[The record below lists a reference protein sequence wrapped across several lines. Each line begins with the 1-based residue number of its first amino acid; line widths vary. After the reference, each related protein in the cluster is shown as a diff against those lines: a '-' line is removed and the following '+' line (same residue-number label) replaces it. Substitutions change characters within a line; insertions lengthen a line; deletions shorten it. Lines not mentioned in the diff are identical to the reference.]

1 MRITATSSELY
12 LAPRIAMTLSI
23 FVQHIE
29 THARCRQRERI
40 LAKSGN
46 SPSPFSSIRD
56 SATSPTLMNKLLLL
70 LLLLLVLLLL
80 LLQLTSKITSSLE
93 LRRKDNG
100 KKVIGVDGVVVVVF
114 AMIRFVV
121 GGAVLGRKRS
131 VAVFVCSGDDGE
143 NDSTSITARRTNNR
157 LLLMVIVG
165 IE

>member
-56 SATSPTLMNKLLLL
+56 SATSPTLMNKLLL

-143 NDSTSITARRTNNR
+143 NDSTPITARRTNNR